1 MRPLAAAIPAVFPT
15 THCGTGGYL
24 IRPYR
29 AGAVGKKI
37 PAWISGDFYAYF
49 FAMSYLWWQ
58 ATKWSGSTSSQAGT
72 SWLHFSVA

>member
-1 MRPLAAAIPAVFPT
+1 MRADV
-15 THCGTGGYL
+15 G
-24 IRPYR
+24 IRPYEQTR
-29 AGAVGKKI
+29 GRLIAAPTGAVGKKS
-37 PAWISGDFYAYF
+37 PLNKSGDFYAYF